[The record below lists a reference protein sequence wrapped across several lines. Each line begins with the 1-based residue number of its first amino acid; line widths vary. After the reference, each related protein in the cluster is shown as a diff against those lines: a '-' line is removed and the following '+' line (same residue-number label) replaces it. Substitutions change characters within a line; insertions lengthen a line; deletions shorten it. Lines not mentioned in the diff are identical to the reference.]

1 MGFFRMKCSN
11 PECGKIAEVFQR
23 WTIDPET
30 RETVRNFQLD
40 EITCGHEECFDPDD
54 YSVAGEDFVGCGAQ
68 MFRTF
73 EGGSFSIS
81 SKGLNGDHQGFYSPD
96 LGRRFN
102 NKYEA
107 YEYAEQNG
115 FKPLSKVNEDDVL
128 QRGYDLEKQ
137 DAADMKKIKELQAA
151 GKSKEEAYG
160 ETFSVNTLK
169 ERGMLDSS
177 IKSGE

>member
-1 MGFFRMKCSN
+1 MGFFKFKC
-11 PECGKIAEVFQR
+11 EDCEQTAEVFQR
-23 WTIDPET
+23 WTVCKET
-30 RETVRNFQLD
+30 RETVRNFELD
-40 EITCGHEECFDPDD
+40 DVYCGHPECFHPDDPDQD
-54 YSVAGEDFVGCGAQ
+54 YVGCGGK
-68 MFRTF
+68 MYRVLT
-73 EGGSFSIS
+73 GGSFAIS

-107 YEYAEQNG
+107 YEYAERNG
-115 FKPLSKVNEDDVL
+115 FKPLSQVNEDDVL

-137 DAADMKKIKELQAA
+137 DKADMKKIKELQAA

>member
-1 MGFFRMKCSN
+1 MGFFKLKC
-11 PECGKIAEVFQR
+11 EDCGMTHEVFQR
-23 WTIDPET
+23 WVIDSET
-30 RETVRNFQLD
+30 KETVRNFQLD
-40 EITCGHEECFDPDD
+40 EITCGHEECFNPDD
-54 YSVAGEDFVGCGAQ
+54 YDDVDYRLKGCGGKTA
-68 MFRTF
+68 RTF
-73 EGGSFSIS
+73 EGSSFAIS
-81 SKGLNGDHQGFYSPD
+81 SRGLAGDHQGFYSPD

-107 YEYAEQNG
+107 NEYAEANG
-115 FKPLSKVNEDDVL
+115 FKALRNVNEDDVL
-128 QRGYDLEKQ
+128 QRGYDLEQQ
-137 DAADMKKIKELQAA
+137 DAKDMKKIKELQAA

>member
-1 MGFFRMKCSN
+1 MGFFKFKCQDCGIVQEVWQRAVYNKEEKKTESN
-11 PECGKIAEVFQR
+11 FE
-23 WTIDPET
+23 
-30 RETVRNFQLD
+30 LD
-40 EITCGHEECFDPDD
+40 EIYCGHPEAFYPEGDCG
-54 YSVAGEDFVGCGAQ
+54 YIGEDGCGGEV
-68 MFRTF
+68 RRVL
-73 EGGSFSIS
+73 EGGSFFIS

-107 YEYAEQNG
+107 YEYAERNG
-115 FKPLSKVNEDDVL
+115 YKPLSQVNEDDVL

-169 ERGMLDSS
+169 ERGLLDSS
-177 IKSGE
+177 IKSGD

>member
-1 MGFFRMKCSN
+1 MGFHKLKCRDCN
-11 PECGKIAEVFQR
+11 QTFEVWQR
-23 WTIDPET
+23 DKWDSVNKTT
-30 RETVRNFQLD
+30 YKNFELD
-40 EITCGHEECFDPDD
+40 EIWCGHEECFNTDNLDED
-54 YSVAGEDFVGCGAQ
+54 YVGCGSQDTYKVLTGA
-68 MFRTF
+68 
-73 EGGSFSIS
+73 SFSIS
-81 SKGLNGDHQGFYSPD
+81 SKGLNGDHQGFYSAD

-115 FKPLSKVNEDDVL
+115 FKPISQVNEDDVL

-137 DAADMKKIKELQAA
+137 DEADMKKIKELTAA

-177 IKSGE
+177 IKSGD